1 MNTVL
6 ITGSNG
12 LIGSAAVSFFANKA
26 DLILGLDNNMRKQF
40 FGEDGDTKWNER
52 NLKNKFKNFIP
63 HNIDIRNIDKLKE
76 IFKKYG
82 SNIDLIIHTA
92 AQPSHDWATK
102 DPILDFQVNA
112 NGTLNLLQL
121 TNLFSKDAVFIFTST
136 NKVYGDKPNHLPF
149 IELEHRW
156 ELESSHIYFKN
167 GINETMS
174 IDNATHSIFGASKVA
189 ADIMT
194 QEYGKYFGI
203 KTGVFRAGCLTG
215 PFHSGVKLHGFLSYL
230 VKCAV
235 YDIPYTINGYKGK
248 QVRDNL
254 HSHDLI
260 KMFWHFYNNPKIGE
274 TYNVGGGR
282 HSNCS
287 LLEAINKIEKIT
299 NKKLSTKYIN
309 KHRKGDHIW
318 WISDISKF
326 TSHYPKW
333 NFSYTLDKI
342 ITEIFSEMTK
352 R

>member
-26 DLILGLDNNMRKQF
+26 DLIIGLDNNMRKQF
-40 FGEDGDTKWNER
+40 FGVDGDTKWNEE
-52 NLKNKFKNFIP
+52 NLKTKFKNFIP
-63 HNIDIRNIDKLKE
+63 HNVDIRDFKALKK
-76 IFKKYG
+76 IFKKYN
-82 SNIDLIIHTA
+82 SDIDLIIHTA

-121 TNLFSKDAVFIFTST
+121 TRLLSMNAVFIFTST
-136 NKVYGDKPNHLPF
+136 NKVYGDKPNQLPL

-156 ELESSHIYFKN
+156 ELEPNHIFFKN

-174 IDNATHSIFGASKVA
+174 IDNTTHSIFGASKVS

-194 QEYGKYFGI
+194 QEYGKYFGL

-230 VKCAV
+230 VKCA
-235 YDIPYTINGYKGK
+235 ISNIKYTINGYKGK

-254 HSHDLI
+254 HSYDLI
-260 KMFWHFYNNPKIGE
+260 KMFWHFYKNPKTGE
-274 TYNVGGGR
+274 IYNVGGSR
-282 HSNCS
+282 YSNCS
-287 LLEAINKIEKIT
+287 LMEAINKIQNIT
-299 NKKLSTKYIN
+299 NKKLFTEYID
-309 KHRKGDHIW
+309 KPRKGDHIW

-326 TSHYPKW
+326 RAHYPEW
-333 NFSYTLDKI
+333 NFTYDLEKI
-342 ITEIFSEMTK
+342 ISEIFFEMNV

>member
-1 MNTVL
+1 
-6 ITGSNG
+6 
-12 LIGSAAVSFFANKA
+12 
-26 DLILGLDNNMRKQF
+26 
-40 FGEDGDTKWNER
+40 
-52 NLKNKFKNFIP
+52 
-63 HNIDIRNIDKLKE
+63 
-76 IFKKYG
+76 
-82 SNIDLIIHTA
+82 
-92 AQPSHDWATK
+92 
-102 DPILDFQVNA
+102 
-112 NGTLNLLQL
+112 
-121 TNLFSKDAVFIFTST
+121 
-136 NKVYGDKPNHLPF
+136 
-149 IELEHRW
+149 
-156 ELESSHIYFKN
+156 
-167 GINETMS
+167 MS

-235 YDIPYTINGYKGK
+235 SDIPYTINGYKGK

-309 KHRKGDHIW
+309 KHLKGDHIW

-326 TSHYPKW
+326 TTHYPKW
-333 NFSYTLDKI
+333 NFSYNLDKI

-352 R
+352 QIKL

>member
-12 LIGSAAVSFFANKA
+12 LIGSAAVSFFASKA
-26 DLILGLDNNMRKQF
+26 DLVLGLDNNMRKHF
-40 FGEDGDTKWNER
+40 FGDNGDTKWNEL
-52 NLKNKFKNFIP
+52 NLKNKFKNFVP
-63 HNIDIRNIDKLKE
+63 HNVDIRDVEQLEK
-76 IFKKYG
+76 IFKKY
-82 SNIDLIIHTA
+82 NTDIDLIIHAA
-92 AQPSHDWATK
+92 AQPSHDWAANN
-102 DPILDFQVNA
+102 PLLDFQVNA

-136 NKVYGDKPNHLPF
+136 NKVYGNTPNQLPM
-149 IELEHRW
+149 IEKEHRW
-156 ELESSHIYFKN
+156 ELDPDHAFYPN

-174 IDNATHSIFGASKVA
+174 IDNSTHSIFGASKVA

-194 QEYGKYFGI
+194 QEYGKYFGL

-215 PFHSGVKLHGFLSYL
+215 PFHSGVRLHGFLSYL

-235 YDIPYTINGYKGK
+235 SNITYTINGYKGK

-254 HSHDLI
+254 HSFDLI
-260 KMFWHFYNNPKIGE
+260 NMFWHFFKNPKIGE
-274 TYNVGGGR
+274 IYNVGGSR
-282 HSNCS
+282 YSNCS
-287 LLEAINKIEKIT
+287 LLEAIDIVQKIT
-299 NKKLSTKYIN
+299 DKHLSTNYSD

-326 TSHYPKW
+326 RKHYPKW
-333 NFSYTLDKI
+333 EFTYNLENI
-342 ITEIFSEMTK
+342 IIEIFSEFNN

>member
-12 LIGSAAVSFFANKA
+12 LIGSAAVSFFADKA
-26 DLILGLDNNMRKQF
+26 DLILGLDNNMRKHF

-63 HNIDIRNIDKLKE
+63 HDIDIRNIDKLKK
-76 IFKKYG
+76 IFKKY
-82 SNIDLIIHTA
+82 SSDIDLIIHTA

-121 TNLFSKDAVFIFTST
+121 TNLFSKNAVFIFTST
-136 NKVYGDKPNHLPF
+136 NKVYGDKPNYLPL
-149 IELEHRW
+149 IELEERW
-156 ELESSHIYFKN
+156 ELDTKHIFFKN

-174 IDNATHSIFGASKVA
+174 IDNTTHSIFGASKVA

-194 QEYGKYFGI
+194 QEYGKYFGLR
-203 KTGVFRAGCLTG
+203 TGIFRAGCLTG

-235 YDIPYTINGYKGK
+235 YNIPYTINGYKGK

-254 HSHDLI
+254 HSDDLI
-260 KMFWHFYNNPKIGE
+260 KMFWHFYKNPKIGE
-274 TYNVGGGR
+274 VYNVGGSR

-287 LLEAINKIEKIT
+287 LLEAINKIEIIT
-299 NKKLSTKYIN
+299 NKKLQTKYIN
-309 KHRKGDHIW
+309 KPRKGDHIW
-318 WISDISKF
+318 WVSDISKF
-326 TSHYPKW
+326 KSHYPKW
-333 NFSYTLDKI
+333 NFSYNLDKI
-342 ITEIFSEMTK
+342 ISEIFFEMYK

>member
-40 FGEDGDTKWNER
+40 FGEDGDTKWNEK

-63 HNIDIRNIDKLKE
+63 HDIDIRNLDKLKK
-76 IFKKYG
+76 IFKKYS

-121 TNLFSKDAVFIFTST
+121 TNLYSKDAVFIFTST

-156 ELESSHIYFKN
+156 ELESDHIFSKN

-174 IDNATHSIFGASKVA
+174 IDNTTHSIFGASKVA

-235 YDIPYTINGYKGK
+235 SDIPYTINGYKGK

-254 HSHDLI
+254 HSQDLANAFLSYH
-260 KMFWHFYNNPKIGE
+260 KSPRPGSVYNM
-274 TYNVGGGR
+274 GGGR
-282 HSNCS
+282 DNAISI
-287 LLEAINKIEKIT
+287 LEAISMINKAT
-299 NKKLSTKYIN
+299 NKARFFLEVRPQLATEVGNTQI
-309 KHRKGDHIW
+309 GGIIEADLT
-318 WISDISKF
+318 D
-326 TSHYPKW
+326 PKAA
-333 NFSYTLDKI
+333 
-342 ITEIFSEMTK
+342 K
-352 R
+352 RFAQQIHDWFYSGV

>member
-12 LIGSAAVSFFANKA
+12 LIGSAAVSFFSKKA
-26 DLILGLDNNMRKQF
+26 DLILGLDNNMRKHF
-40 FGEDGDTKWNER
+40 FGKDGDTKWNEK

-63 HNIDIRNIDKLKE
+63 NNIDIRDLDTLEKV
-76 IFKKYG
+76 FKKYN
-82 SNIDLIIHTA
+82 SDIDLIIHTA
-92 AQPSHDWATK
+92 AQPSHDWAKK

-121 TNLFSKDAVFIFTST
+121 TNIYSKNAVFIFTST
-136 NKVYGDKPNHLPF
+136 NKVYGDKPNQLPL
-149 IELEHRW
+149 IEQKYRW
-156 ELESSHIYFKN
+156 EIDPSHTFFKN

-174 IDNATHSIFGASKVA
+174 IDNTTHSIFGASKVA
-189 ADIMT
+189 ADVMT

-203 KTGVFRAGCLTG
+203 KTGIFRAGCLTG

-230 VKCAV
+230 IKCAV
-235 YDIPYTINGYKGK
+235 SDISYTINGYKGK

-260 KMFWHFYNNPKIGE
+260 KMFWHFYKNPKIGE
-274 TYNVGGGR
+274 TYNVGGSR

-299 NKKLSTKYIN
+299 NKKISTKYVN

-326 TSHYPKW
+326 KTHYPKW
-333 NFSYTLDKI
+333 DFSYNLDKI
-342 ITEIFSEMTK
+342 ITEIYSEMAE